1 MKLKMSRQ
9 EFLSRWRALRGYAPL
24 RNDVSLSRS
33 DGLDFDARLEAEMDG
48 WYRRLVLEGDESL
61 LAPEE
66 LAPGV
71 SLSAPAD
78 GCVTL
83 TLPPHAARVTGV
95 RLSGWRRAATV
106 VTDPECNLALR
117 QLHPYTRACEANP
130 VAIVYPDGEMALYP
144 ASESDRL
151 VSLRC
156 AMMRDNEFAFDS
168 AALALT
174 DDVMNCE

>member
-48 WYRRLVLEGDESL
+48 WYRRLVLEGDEPL

-66 LAPGV
+66 LAADV

-83 TLPPHAARVTGV
+83 TLPPHVARGDRRQAFGLATARPPLSPTPSATWLCASSIPTPGPV
-95 RLSGWRRAATV
+95 RPILW
-106 VTDPECNLALR
+106 P
-117 QLHPYTRACEANP
+117 
-130 VAIVYPDGEMALYP
+130 
-144 ASESDRL
+144 
-151 VSLRC
+151 
-156 AMMRDNEFAFDS
+156 
-168 AALALT
+168 
-174 DDVMNCE
+174 